1 MVGSKENPCRNIT
14 QVQFQGQG
22 SGNFDKA
29 LQELGEVDQ
38 LAEIKA
44 NDHQWEG
51 PEAVG
56 QADPVGQRQPDAK
69 VDIVYL
75 QYINSAVASTKRTI
89 CQTVKR
95 SFLLIWGAKYQPR
108 KKIGTLAKVMLT
120 LPKIT
125 GFKAKR
131 PHEKRA

>member
-1 MVGSKENPCRNIT
+1 MVGSKENPRRNMT

-56 QADPVGQRQPDAK
+56 QADPVGQRQPDVK
-69 VDIVYL
+69 VDIVL
-75 QYINSAVASTKRTI
+75 AVHHDDEKDEPVGCI
-89 CQTVKR
+89 GMVD
-95 SFLLIWGAKYQPR
+95 
-108 KKIGTLAKVMLT
+108 KIEEEQIPDKGQNACAQVD
-120 LPKIT
+120 KIPP
-125 GFKAKR
+125 G
-131 PHEKRA
+131 EKGHRNKQLGWQDSD

>member
-1 MVGSKENPCRNIT
+1 MTRYCQRNIQGHVVGSKENPCRNKT

-56 QADPVGQRQPDAK
+56 QAD
-69 VDIVYL
+69 
-75 QYINSAVASTKRTI
+75 
-89 CQTVKR
+89 R
-95 SFLLIWGAKYQPR
+95 SFLLIWGK
-108 KKIGTLAKVMLT
+108 
-120 LPKIT
+120 
-125 GFKAKR
+125 
-131 PHEKRA
+131 